1 MSESTNY
8 LLNRLWYD
16 WLRQHLPHIV
26 CTVLLMIVVAATSAA
41 YPKLIELAI
50 DMLSRAD
57 PKTLTL
63 LPASIIL
70 ITFIRGIASYGQS
83 VMNQSVTLRVIAELQ
98 KAMFARLMNSDIAMM
113 QSLSSGSLISR
124 FTNDVNLMRDALSR
138 TLTTMCREFLTA
150 VALLGMMFYMDWM
163 LTLIVI
169 VIFPFAGRPIIR
181 LGRRLR
187 RASANVQTGMGSLTA
202 TLSQSFGGIRLIKSY
217 GLEDAESKR
226 TDWLFDEVYRLIMKT
241 VKGRARTQPI
251 LEILGGIAI
260 ALVLTYGGYRIITGA
275 GTLGEFVGFISAV
288 IMILQPV
295 RSLGNLNA
303 SLQEGLAA
311 LNRTF
316 DLLDTKPKIT
326 EKSKAQ
332 ELQNV
337 SGHLQLSDITF
348 SYDVNKPSL
357 KNFSIDIPAGK
368 KIALVGPSGAG
379 KSTVFNLILRF
390 YDPEKGEI
398 KIDGKD
404 IRDLK
409 LASLRDNIAFVGQD
423 ITLFNASVEANI
435 GFGDPKAGSNE
446 IKSAAMDATAHEFI
460 QLLPNG
466 YKTLLGEKG
475 AKLSGGERQR
485 IAIARAFLKNAPI
498 LLFDEATSS
507 LDSQSEKQVHQAL
520 IKLTKNRT
528 TIVIAH
534 RLTTVTN
541 ADMIYVIDEGKIIE
555 KGTHADLISREGL
568 YSRLTNI
575 QFNLE

>member
-8 LLNRLWYD
+8 LLTRLWRD
-16 WLRQHLPHIV
+16 WLRQHRPRIV
-26 CTVLLMIVVAATSAA
+26 YAVLLMVVVAVTSAA

-50 DMLSRAD
+50 DLLSRAD

-70 ITFIRGIASYGQS
+70 ITFIRGTASYGQS
-83 VMNQSVTLRVIAELQ
+83 VINQSMTLRVIAELQ
-98 KAMFARLMNSDIAMM
+98 KAMFARLMNSDIAMI

-150 VALLGMMFYMDWM
+150 IALLGMMFYMDWV
-163 LTLIVI
+163 LAIIVI
-169 VIFPFAGRPIIR
+169 MIFPIAGRPIIR

-187 RASANVQTGMGSLTA
+187 KASTNVQTGMGSLTA
-202 TLSQSFGGIRLIKSY
+202 TLSQSFSGIRLIKSY
-217 GLEDAESKR
+217 GLEGVESKR
-226 TDWLFDEVYRLIMKT
+226 SDWLFDEVYRLIMKT

-251 LEILGGIAI
+251 LEILGGLAI
-260 ALVLTYGGYRIITGA
+260 ALVLTYGGYRIISGA

-288 IMILQPV
+288 IMILQPI

-316 DLLDTKPKIT
+316 NLLDTKPRIT
-326 EKSKAQ
+326 EKPIAQ
-332 ELQNV
+332 ELKNV
-337 SGHLQLSDITF
+337 SGHLQLSGITF
-348 SYDVNKPSL
+348 SYEVNKPSL
-357 KNFSIDIPAGK
+357 ENFSIDVPAGK

-390 YDPEKGEI
+390 YDPDTGVI
-398 KIDGKD
+398 KIDGND
-404 IRDLK
+404 IRDVK
-409 LASLRDNIAFVGQD
+409 LNSLRDNIAFVSQD
-423 ITLFNASVEANI
+423 VMLFNDTVEANI
-435 GFGDPKAGSNE
+435 GFGNPKVGTGE
-446 IKSAAMDATAHEFI
+446 IISAAMDAAAHTFI
-460 QLLPNG
+460 EKLPNG

-485 IAIARAFLKNAPI
+485 IAIARAILKNAPI

-507 LDSQSEKQVHQAL
+507 LDSQSEKQVHHAL
-520 IKLTKNRT
+520 IRLTKNRT

-555 KGTHADLISREGL
+555 KGIHTDLISRGGL
-568 YSRLTNI
+568 YSRLANI
-575 QFNLE
+575 EFDSE

>member
-1 MSESTNY
+1 MNESTNY
-8 LLNRLWYD
+8 LLIRLWRD
-16 WLRQHLPHIV
+16 WLRQHLLRIV
-26 CTVLLMIVVAATSAA
+26 WAILLMVVVAGTSAA

-50 DMLSRAD
+50 DMLSKAD

-83 VMNQSVTLRVIAELQ
+83 VINQAMTLRVIAELQ
-98 KAMFARLMNSDIAMM
+98 KAMFAHLMNLDIAMM

-150 VALLGMMFYMDWM
+150 IALLGMMFHMDWV
-163 LTLIVI
+163 LAIIVI

-187 RASANVQTGMGSLTA
+187 KASANVQTGMGSLTA
-202 TLSQSFGGIRLIKSY
+202 TLSQSFSGIRLIKAY
-217 GLEDAESKR
+217 GLEDSESR
-226 TDWLFDEVYRLIMKT
+226 RSDWLFDEVYRLIMKT

-251 LEILGGIAI
+251 LEILGGVAI
-260 ALVLTYGGYRIITGA
+260 SLVLAYGGYRIISGA

-288 IMILQPV
+288 IMILQPI

-311 LNRTF
+311 VKRTF
-316 DLLDTKPKIT
+316 DLLDTESAIN
-326 EKSKAQ
+326 EISAAQ
-332 ELQNV
+332 ELKEV

-348 SYDVNKPSL
+348 AYELNKPSL
-357 KNFSIDIPAGK
+357 KNFSIDVPAGK

-390 YDPEKGEI
+390 YDPDIGVI
-398 KIDGKD
+398 KIDGSD

-409 LASLRDNIAFVGQD
+409 LDSLRNNIAFVSQD
-423 ITLFNASVEANI
+423 VTLFNDSVEANI
-435 GFGDPKAGSNE
+435 GFGNPKAGFAE
-446 IKSAAMDATAHEFI
+446 IKAAAKDAAAHTFI
-460 QLLPNG
+460 KRLPKG
-466 YKTLLGEKG
+466 YKTVLGEKG
-475 AKLSGGERQR
+475 VKLSGGERQR
-485 IAIARAFLKNAPI
+485 IAIARAILKNAPI

-520 IKLTKNRT
+520 GRLTKNRT
-528 TIVIAH
+528 TVVIAH
-534 RLTTVTN
+534 RLTTVVN
-541 ADMIYVIDEGKIIE
+541 SDMIYVIDEGRIVE
-555 KGTHADLISREGL
+555 KGIHADLISRGGL
-568 YSRLTNI
+568 YSRLANM
-575 QFNLE
+575 QFNSQ

>member
-8 LLNRLWYD
+8 LLTRLWYD

-241 VKGRARTQPI
+241 VRGRARTQPI

-326 EKSKAQ
+326 EKPKAQ

-357 KNFSIDIPAGK
+357 KNLSIDIPAGK

-435 GFGDPKAGSNE
+435 GFGNPKAGSNE
-446 IKSAAMDATAHEFI
+446 IKSAAMDAAAHEFI

-475 AKLSGGERQR
+475 ARLSGGERQR
-485 IAIARAFLKNAPI
+485 IAIARAILKNAPI

-507 LDSQSEKQVHQAL
+507 LDAQSEKQVHQAL

-568 YSRLTNI
+568 YSRLANI
-575 QFNLE
+575 QFTLE